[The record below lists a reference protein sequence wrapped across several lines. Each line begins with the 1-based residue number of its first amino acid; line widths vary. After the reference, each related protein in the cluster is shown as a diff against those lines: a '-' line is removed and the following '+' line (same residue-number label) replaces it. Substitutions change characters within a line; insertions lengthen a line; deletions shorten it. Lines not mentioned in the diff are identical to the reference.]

1 MIYFFYLT
9 FFKLKFDI
17 IFSECAFSLAL
28 LPWDNIYFYYGLAH
42 LKSLLPVNDFKEKTV
57 LPKSLKFYA
66 IAVNLENLHK
76 IRSPVRNCEG
86 FNLDEFDKVILV
98 YSILKI

>member
-1 MIYFFYLT
+1 M
-9 FFKLKFDI
+9 
-17 IFSECAFSLAL
+17 SECAFSLAL

-42 LKSLLPVNDFKEKTV
+42 LKSLLPVNDFKEKTI
-57 LPKSLKFYA
+57 LPKSFKFYA

-76 IRSPVRNCEG
+76 IRSPVGNCEG

-98 YSILKI
+98 Y